1 MLETV
6 PYDVKDYHLILETV
20 PYDLRDSIL
29 ETARRFIVEMLIQFS
44 MDQKL
49 YPP

>member
-1 MLETV
+1 MFK
-6 PYDVKDYHLILETV
+6 VKNNIAPEIMHNIFSFKQYHT
-20 PYDLRDSIL
+20 IL
-29 ETARRFIVEMLIQFS
+29 ETARLVIAEMLIQFS